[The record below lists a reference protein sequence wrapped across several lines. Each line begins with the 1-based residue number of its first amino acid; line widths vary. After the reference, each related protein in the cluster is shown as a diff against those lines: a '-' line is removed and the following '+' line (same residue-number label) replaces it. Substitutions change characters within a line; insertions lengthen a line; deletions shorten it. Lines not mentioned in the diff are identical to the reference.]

1 MSNNT
6 QPKIMFPFCN
16 RLKGEYTIAEGRTGT
31 RRREVGGKEEGRK
44 GRKGKE
50 EGRKGRGKERK
61 REGKEEGR
69 KGRGK
74 ERKR

>member
-44 GRKGKE
+44 GSGRKGRGEERKE
-50 EGRKGRGKERK
+50 RKGRGKER
-61 REGKEEGR
+61 
-69 KGRGK
+69 
-74 ERKR
+74 

>member
-44 GRKGKE
+44 GSWRKGREEERKE
-50 EGRKGRGKERK
+50 RKGRGKER
-61 REGKEEGR
+61 
-69 KGRGK
+69 
-74 ERKR
+74 

>member
-16 RLKGEYTIAEGRTGT
+16 RLKAEYTIAEGRTGT

-44 GRKGKE
+44 GS
-50 EGRKGRGKERK
+50 GRKGRGEERK
-61 REGKEEGR
+61 ER
-69 KGRGK
+69 KGRG
-74 ERKR
+74 